1 MERDKQGARLPPGGI
16 SLVKMS
22 DVGRRLNISKR
33 RIRQQV
39 SAMLQKRT
47 AYETRWKAIR
57 DYQLPYI
64 GYFDDR
70 DDEQTMADRKDRHIY
85 NSTTWQAN
93 QIFAAGVMS
102 GLTPPSRKWFRLSFS
117 NKELTDNSNV
127 GKLLDQR
134 MDIMND
140 VLEKSNFYTAI
151 HSCYLELAFGQAP
164 LGIFPDSRY
173 GVHFTAYP
181 VGSYA
186 YECGPDGLVNTF
198 VHRMKMSAQQLVDKF
213 GRENVTQAVR
223 DEIDNGAGVRAVH
236 RVVWFVTPNRLAAPD
251 KLGSIYMPYLSAYYL
266 EESDEDEFLYLG
278 GFEEWPVPV
287 ARYIITG
294 NDAYGKGPGWYAEGD
309 AKALQL
315 MEKDLLTAVELG
327 VKPPMQTTA
336 ETVAKGINLVPGG
349 KTYVRQD
356 GAVKPLFQV
365 QTDIG
370 DLRAQITQLEDRIK
384 EAYNANLFMM
394 LNEME
399 DKTMTAREVIERNQ
413 EKMTVLGPVVQ
424 RMQYEFLSK
433 IIERVYMVLD
443 RAQVFPQPEDPAM
456 QEMLAQQDIKIEYI
470 SPLAQAQK
478 VAGLTNIEQFYAFL
492 MNLAQA
498 NPDVIDK
505 LNFPETVNRYAD
517 MLGTPVAI
525 LRTDDEYEKIQQEK
539 AEKQDQ
545 MEQLQQ
551 AKQVAD
557 MAAPAAQ
564 AAKNAAQAAQ
574 DGNPALQQL
583 MGADTLGYGQG
594 G

>member
-1 MERDKQGARLPPGGI
+1 
-16 SLVKMS
+16 
-22 DVGRRLNISKR
+22 
-33 RIRQQV
+33 
-39 SAMLQKRT
+39 
-47 AYETRWKAIR
+47 
-57 DYQLPYI
+57 
-64 GYFDDR
+64 
-70 DDEQTMADRKDRHIY
+70 
-85 NSTTWQAN
+85 
-93 QIFAAGVMS
+93 
-102 GLTPPSRKWFRLSFS
+102 
-117 NKELTDNSNV
+117 
-127 GKLLDQR
+127 
-134 MDIMND
+134 
-140 VLEKSNFYTAI
+140 
-151 HSCYLELAFGQAP
+151 
-164 LGIFPDSRY
+164 
-173 GVHFTAYP
+173 
-181 VGSYA
+181 
-186 YECGPDGLVNTF
+186 
-198 VHRMKMSAQQLVDKF
+198 
-213 GRENVTQAVR
+213 
-223 DEIDNGAGVRAVH
+223 
-236 RVVWFVTPNRLAAPD
+236 
-251 KLGSIYMPYLSAYYL
+251 
-266 EESDEDEFLYLG
+266 
-278 GFEEWPVPV
+278 
-287 ARYIITG
+287 
-294 NDAYGKGPGWYAEGD
+294 
-309 AKALQL
+309 

-498 NPDVIDK
+498 NPNVIDK

-539 AEKQDQ
+539 AEKQAQ

-564 AAKNAAQAAQ
+564 AAKNAAEAAQ

>member
-1 MERDKQGARLPPGGI
+1 MQQTQNKARTPPAGG
-16 SLVKMS
+16 SLVRMS
-22 DVGRRLNISKR
+22 DLAKR
-33 RIRQQV
+33 FGIKKDRIQMQV
-39 SAMLQKRT
+39 KAMLNKRSPF
-47 AYETRWKAIR
+47 ETRWKAIR

-64 GYFDDR
+64 GYFDDV
-70 DDEQTMADRKDRHIY
+70 DDELNTANRKDIHVY
-85 NSTTWQAN
+85 NGCTWQSN

-117 NKELTDNSNV
+117 NQELMSNSDI

-134 MDIMND
+134 IDIMND

-173 GVHFTAYP
+173 GVHFFAYP
-181 VGSYA
+181 IGSYA
-186 YECGPDGLVNTF
+186 YECGPDGSVNTF
-198 VHRMKMSAQQLVDKF
+198 VHRMKMSAMQLIDQF
-213 GRENVTQAVR
+213 GRENVPA
-223 DEIDNGAGVRAVH
+223 EIREEADNTAGVKAMH
-236 RVVWFVTPNRLAAPD
+236 RVTWFVCPNRLADPT
-251 KLGSIYMPYLSAYYL
+251 KLGNIYMPYLSAYYL
-266 EESDEDEFLYLG
+266 DESEPDEFLYLG
-278 GFEEWPVPV
+278 GFNEWPVPV
-287 ARYIITG
+287 ARYIING

-315 MEKDLLTAVELG
+315 LEKDLLTAVELG

-370 DLRAQITQLEDRIK
+370 DLRAQITSLEDRIK
-384 EAYNANLFMM
+384 ESYNANLFMM
-394 LNEME
+394 LNQME

-433 IIERVYMVLD
+433 IIERVYMILD
-443 RAQVFPQPEDPAM
+443 RAQVFPQPQDPEIA
-456 QEMLAQQDIKIEYI
+456 EMLAQQDIKIEYI

-478 VAGLTNIEQFYAFL
+478 VAGLTNIEQLFAF
-492 MNLAQA
+492 MMQLAQA
-498 NPDVIDK
+498 NPDIMGK
-505 LNFPETVNRYAD
+505 LDFTETVNRYAE
-517 MLGTPVAI
+517 MLGAPVAV
-525 LRTDDEYEKIQQEK
+525 LRTDDEFAKIQEQK
-539 AEKQDQ
+539 AAAQ
-545 MEQLQQ
+545 QQ
-551 AKQVAD
+551 AQQMQQAQQVAQ

-564 AAKNAAQAAQ
+564 AVKNAQEAAN

-583 MGADTLGYGQG
+583 LGVNTLGYGQG
-594 G
+594 E